1 MEDKYL
7 VSLSFERK
15 ESKERFLVV
24 EQGKNKILIPYHKIK
39 KTIAGIQFI
48 LEDMEAQNG

>member
-15 ESKERFLVV
+15 EFGERFLVI
-24 EQGKNKILIPYHKIK
+24 EQGKNKIFIPYYKIK

-48 LEDMEAQNG
+48 LEDMEEQNG